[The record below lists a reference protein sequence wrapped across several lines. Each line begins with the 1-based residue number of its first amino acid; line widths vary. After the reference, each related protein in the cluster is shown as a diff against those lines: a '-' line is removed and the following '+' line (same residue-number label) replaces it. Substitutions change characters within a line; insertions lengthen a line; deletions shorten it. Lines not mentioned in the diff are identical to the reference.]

1 MVENWPQPP
10 LIEHV
15 LLESPWTLAM
25 TLAAVAIGVFVVG
38 GRSGRRKLQKW
49 AALPLAIGVIG
60 FVVAAVVNTDR
71 ELMQQRTR
79 ALVDAAVADPIDLD
93 AMRDLLDESVRLFVL
108 DRERILAMAQRARAI
123 YRIDSATITTL
134 LARRDT
140 PTAGQTL
147 LTVLARVSS
156 KYGDY
161 PAKTRWLLHWR
172 KDPAAGWIIDR
183 LELISV
189 NDQPAR
195 QSILP

>member
-1 MVENWPQPP
+1 LVDNWPQPP
-10 LIEHV
+10 LIEHL
-15 LLESPWTLAM
+15 LLESPWTLAI
-25 TLAAVAIGVFVVG
+25 TLAAVAIGVFLVG
-38 GRSGRRKLQKW
+38 GRSGNRRLQKW
-49 AALPLAIGVIG
+49 AALPLLIGV
-60 FVVAAVVNTDR
+60 VAFTVAELVNTDR

-79 ALVDAAVADPIDLD
+79 RLVDAAVADPIDID
-93 AMRDLLDESVRLFVL
+93 TMRDLLDESVHLFVL
-108 DRERILAMAQRARAI
+108 DRERILAMARRAREI

-134 LARRDT
+134 LSRRDT

-147 LTVLARVSS
+147 LTVLTRVSS

-183 LELISV
+183 LELVSV